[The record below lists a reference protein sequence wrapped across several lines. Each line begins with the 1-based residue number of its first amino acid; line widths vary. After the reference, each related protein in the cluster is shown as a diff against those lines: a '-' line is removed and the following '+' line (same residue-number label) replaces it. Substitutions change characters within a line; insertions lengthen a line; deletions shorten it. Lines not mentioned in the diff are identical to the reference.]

1 MTFVMCDFCHKEL
14 RFDEQGLDQAPVM
27 LLGPG
32 IIYYPT
38 RNFGSHNGAE
48 VHMECAVE
56 YQQHLVSIG
65 IVDFS
70 G

>member
-1 MTFVMCDFCHKEL
+1 MTFVMCDFCHRQL
-14 RFDEQGLDQAPVM
+14 SFNDRGLDKAPVM
-27 LLGPG
+27 RLGPG

-38 RNFGSHNGAE
+38 LGFGSHNGAE
-48 VHMECAVE
+48 VHMECAVD
-56 YQQHLVSIG
+56 YQDHLVSIG